1 MSLWKIA
8 WRNLQQRG
16 FSTFLTGASV
26 ALGVT
31 LMVAIL
37 VAGQAVRSAYESGPA
52 LNHTLLIGPKGSAVQ
67 LVMNSVYHIDRPI
80 QQTLPWSFY
89 QEFLGA
95 YDRQDKVAGKY
106 AGYVDRAIP
115 ICKGDFY
122 EDFQVIATTSDYFR
136 TPANLAAKKIELM
149 TFAEGRAFK
158 QPEYLTAV
166 LGSVAARKL
175 GLKVGDVLRPTHSVA
190 EPGHENCHHD
200 EFKVTGIMAPTGT
213 PNDRGVFI
221 NIEGFFLQ
229 EGHVNDSK
237 LTPEQKERLK
247 KNVHVHKDGEVCT
260 HDHHDP
266 LPDEF
271 RQCSA
276 IMLQMASKGGNAALG
291 SLMAM
296 DLSKKINDGN
306 EAQAVQTV
314 RVAQDISKNFVNPLL
329 YVLLALT
336 GAVVFASAVSILV
349 SIYNSMNERLHDIAV
364 MRALGA
370 RRETVMLL
378 MFIETMLLTLLGG
391 LVGWVVGHGLLA
403 IANYWVTPLTGISLN
418 PWTFSVY
425 EAILIPGLILLSGI
439 VGYLPAMTVY
449 KTDVAK
455 ALTAA
460 P

>member
-8 WRNLQQRG
+8 FRNLQQRG

-52 LNHTLLIGPKGSAVQ
+52 LNHTLVIGPKGSAVQ

-89 QEFLGA
+89 QEFLGKG
-95 YDRQDKVAGKY
+95 DRKDGKTGKY

-122 EDFQVIATTSDYFR
+122 EDFQVIATTSDYFK
-136 TPANLAAKKIELM
+136 TPANLAAKNQELM
-149 TFAEGRAFK
+149 SFAQGEAFK
-158 QPEYLTAV
+158 KYDFLTAV
-166 LGSVAARKL
+166 LGSSAAQKL

-190 EPGHENCHHD
+190 EKGHENCHHD
-200 EFKVTGIMAPTGT
+200 EFKVTGILAPTGT

-221 NIEGFFLQ
+221 NIEGFFIQ
-229 EGHVNDSK
+229 DGHVNTDS
-237 LTPEQKERLK
+237 LSPEQKEKLK
-247 KNVHVHKDGEVCT
+247 PHVHVHANGEVCN

-266 LPDEF
+266 LPEEF

-276 IMLQMASKGGNAALG
+276 ILLQPAGSGATSDLIAG
-291 SLMAM
+291 SLATA
-296 DLSKKINDGN
+296 INKGPD
-306 EAQAVQTV
+306 AQAAQTV
-314 RVAQDISKNFVNPLL
+314 RVAKDISQNFVNPLL

-336 GAVVFASAVSILV
+336 AAVVFASAVSILV

-378 MFIETMLLTLLGG
+378 MFVETMLLTLLGG
-391 LVGWVVGHGLLA
+391 LAGWLIGHGALA
-403 IANYWVTPLTGISLN
+403 IANHWVTPLTGISLN

>member
-37 VAGQAVRSAYESGPA
+37 VAGQAVRHAYEAGPE
-52 LNHTLLIGPKGSAVQ
+52 LNHTLVVGPKGSAVQ

-80 QQTLPWSFY
+80 QQTLPWSYY
-89 QEFLGA
+89 QEFLGKG
-95 YDRQDKVAGKY
+95 DRKDGVTGKF

-122 EDFQVIATTSDYFR
+122 EDFQVIATTSDYFK
-136 TPANLAAKKIELM
+136 TPANLPAGKDLM
-149 TFAEGRAFK
+149 PFAEGEAFK
-158 QPEYLTAV
+158 KYDFLSAV
-166 LGSVAARKL
+166 LGSSAASKL

-190 EPGHENCHHD
+190 EKGHENCHHD
-200 EFKVTGIMAPTGT
+200 EFKVTGILAPTGT

-221 NIEGFFLQ
+221 NIEGFFIQ
-229 EGHVNDSK
+229 DGHVNTDN
-237 LTPEQKERLK
+237 LTAEQKEKLK
-247 KNVHVHKDGEVCT
+247 PHVHVHANGEVCD

-266 LPDEF
+266 LPEEF

-276 IMLQMASKGGNAALG
+276 ILLQPAGTSATS
-291 SLMAM
+291 SLMANQ
-296 DLSKKINDGN
+296 LAGVINKGPD
-306 EAQAVQTV
+306 AQAALTV
-314 RVAQDISKNFVNPLL
+314 RVAKDISQNFVNPLL

-336 GAVVFASAVSILV
+336 AAVVFASAVSILV

-378 MFIETMLLTLLGG
+378 MFVETMLLTLLGG
-391 LVGWVVGHGLLA
+391 LAGWVIGHGLLA
-403 IANYWVTPLTGISLN
+403 IANHWVTPLTGISLN
-418 PWTFSVY
+418 PWNFSVY
-425 EAILIPGLILLSGI
+425 EAVLIPGLILLSGV

>member
-37 VAGQAVRSAYESGPA
+37 VAGQAVRSAYEAGPA

-89 QEFLGA
+89 QEFLGK
-95 YDRQDKVAGKY
+95 YDRKDNVAGKY
-106 AGYVDRAIP
+106 AGFVERAIP

-122 EDFQVIATTSDYFR
+122 EDFQVIATTSDYFK
-136 TPANLAAKKIELM
+136 TPANLAAKGIDLM
-149 TFAEGRAFK
+149 PFAQGKSFTQGEF
-158 QPEYLTAV
+158 LTAV
-166 LGSVAARKL
+166 LGSSAASKL

-190 EPGHENCHHD
+190 EKGHENCHHD
-200 EFKVTGIMAPTGT
+200 EFKVTGILAATGT

-221 NIEGFFLQ
+221 NIEGFFIQ
-229 EGHVNDSK
+229 DGHVNTDH
-237 LTPEQKERLK
+237 LTEEQKAKLK
-247 KNVHVHKDGEVCT
+247 PHVHVHADGEVCD
-260 HDHHDP
+260 HDHHEP

-276 IMLQMASKGGNAALG
+276 IMLQPAGSGAAAD
-291 SLMAM
+291 LMA
-296 DLSKKINDGN
+296 LNLAGTINKGPD
-306 EAQAVQTV
+306 AQAVQTV
-314 RVAQDISKNFVNPLL
+314 RVAQDISRNFVNPLL

-378 MFIETMLLTLLGG
+378 MFVETMLLTLLGG
-391 LVGWVVGHGLLA
+391 FVGWVVGHGLLA

-418 PWTFSVY
+418 PWNFSVY

>member
-37 VAGQAVRSAYESGPA
+37 VAGQAVRNAYEAGPA
-52 LNHTLLIGPKGSAVQ
+52 LNHSLLVGPKGSAVQ

-80 QQTLPWSFY
+80 QQTLPWSYY
-89 QEFLGA
+89 QEFLGKG
-95 YDRQDKVAGKY
+95 DRKDGKTGKY
-106 AGYVDRAIP
+106 AGWVDRAIP

-122 EDFQVIATTSDYFR
+122 EDFQVIATTPDYFT
-136 TPANLAAKKIELM
+136 TPANLAAKKMELM
-149 TFAEGRAFK
+149 TFAQGEAFK
-158 QPEYLTAV
+158 RYDFLTAV
-166 LGSVAARKL
+166 LGSSAASSL
-175 GLKVGDVLRPTHSVA
+175 GLKVGDVLRPTHSVP
-190 EPGHENCHHD
+190 EKGHENCHHD
-200 EFKVTGIMAPTGT
+200 EFKVTGILAPTGT

-221 NIEGFFLQ
+221 NIEGFFIQ
-229 EGHVNDSK
+229 EGHVNTDN
-237 LTPEQKERLK
+237 LTEEQKAKLK
-247 KNVHVHKDGEVCT
+247 PHIHVHADGEVCD
-260 HDHHDP
+260 HDHHEP

-271 RQCSA
+271 RKCSA
-276 IMLQMASKGGNAALG
+276 IMLQTVGKGVEADVNARD
-291 SLMAM
+291 LMGM
-296 DLSKKINDGN
+296 INDGPD
-306 EAQAVQTV
+306 AQGVNSV
-314 RVAQDISKNFVNPLL
+314 RTAYDISKNFVNPLL

-336 GAVVFASAVSILV
+336 AAVVFASAVSILV

-378 MFIETMLLTLLGG
+378 MFLETMLLTLLGG
-391 LVGWVVGHGLLA
+391 LAGWLIGHGLLA
-403 IANYWVTPLTGISLN
+403 VANHWVTPLTGISLN
-418 PWTFSVY
+418 PWTFSKY
-425 EAILIPGLILLSGI
+425 EAVLIPGLILLSGI

-455 ALTAA
+455 ALTAV